1 VRSLISYS
9 KLRENSTGK
18 VCNHRY
24 FLAKKMQGN
33 FWRMKNRVIIMLW
46 STKLYYKRGGE
57 YSMKIIGITN
67 VDKFL
72 EVLDKCQGKIEL
84 ITSEGDRLNL
94 KSKLCQYLA
103 LSKIFSEAKI
113 DEIEIVASEP
123 EDTKLLLE
131 YLIRG

>member
-1 VRSLISYS
+1 
-9 KLRENSTGK
+9 
-18 VCNHRY
+18 
-24 FLAKKMQGN
+24 
-33 FWRMKNRVIIMLW
+33 
-46 STKLYYKRGGE
+46 
-57 YSMKIIGITN
+57 MKIIGITN
-67 VDKFL
+67 VEKFL

-123 EDTKLLLE
+123 EDTKILLE